1 MALMASGF
9 SGQSFVF
16 YGYLPIDKPL
26 RAKKIKEMEKD
37 AITKNQSQIFM
48 EAPYRNNQLLEDIL
62 KTVAPNTRICIA
74 CHISSPESWIKTK
87 SAKEWM
93 AQKPELHKKPVIFV
107 MGA

>member
-1 MALMASGF
+1 
-9 SGQSFVF
+9 
-16 YGYLPIDKPL
+16 
-26 RAKKIKEMEKD
+26 
-37 AITKNQSQIFM
+37 M

-62 KTVAPNTRICIA
+62 KNVAATTKICIA

-93 AQKPELHKKPVIFV
+93 LQKPELHKKPVIFV

>member
-1 MALMASGF
+1 
-9 SGQSFVF
+9 
-16 YGYLPIDKPL
+16 
-26 RAKKIKEMEKD
+26 

-87 SAKEWM
+87 SAREWLKD
-93 AQKPELHKKPVIFV
+93 KPELHKKPVIFV